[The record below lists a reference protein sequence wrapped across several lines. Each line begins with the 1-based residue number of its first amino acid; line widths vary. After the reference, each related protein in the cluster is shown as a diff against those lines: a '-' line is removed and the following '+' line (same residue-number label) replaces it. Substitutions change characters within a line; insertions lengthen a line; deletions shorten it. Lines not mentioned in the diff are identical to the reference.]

1 MKQTR
6 VWGIGIA
13 SFALLLLVATY
24 LILTGSTPIAIH
36 RTPVVFWMLV
46 LANYLTLFALLAW
59 VIIAIGRWL
68 MSRR

>member
-24 LILTGSTPIAIH
+24 LILTGSTPIQIH

-59 VIIAIGRWL
+59 VIVAIGRSL